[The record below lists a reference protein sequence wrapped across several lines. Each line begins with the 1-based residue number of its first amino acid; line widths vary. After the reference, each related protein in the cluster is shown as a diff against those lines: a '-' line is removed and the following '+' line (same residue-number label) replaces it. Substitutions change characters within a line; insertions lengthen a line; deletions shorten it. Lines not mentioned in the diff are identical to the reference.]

1 MSFEKF
7 SKFLMH
13 VRQLLKTKPTLS
25 NIRRHIFRHILP
37 DKTSSLPFF
46 ASKKDG
52 MKIMN
57 YESKSVK
64 KKKN

>member
-1 MSFEKF
+1 
-7 SKFLMH
+7 MH

-57 YESKSVK
+57 YESKTVK
-64 KKKN
+64 KKKK